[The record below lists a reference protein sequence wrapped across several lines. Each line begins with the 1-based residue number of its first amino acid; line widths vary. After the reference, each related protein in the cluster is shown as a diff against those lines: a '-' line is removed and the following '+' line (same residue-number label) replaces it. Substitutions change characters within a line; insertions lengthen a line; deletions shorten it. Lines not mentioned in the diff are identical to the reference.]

1 MEFKEEDKTKL
12 IIHFEENLSDNSIK
26 MIKDILKD
34 SLGFE
39 TKIFEVEE

>member
-1 MEFKEEDKTKL
+1 MNTKLEIQFKES
-12 IIHFEENLSDNSIK
+12 LSDNSIK

-39 TKIFEVEE
+39 TEIKEIEY